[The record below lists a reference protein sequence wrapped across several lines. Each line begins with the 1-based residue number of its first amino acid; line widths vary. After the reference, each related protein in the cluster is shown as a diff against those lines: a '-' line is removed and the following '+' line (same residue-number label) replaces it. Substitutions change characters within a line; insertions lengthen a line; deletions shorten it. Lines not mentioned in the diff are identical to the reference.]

1 MPDDNARKRLKKKML
16 DRWENEG
23 GRIVADSTI
32 SSESNPVSNADSE
45 GNRTSASRDK
55 SKVGAPETRTKKRKL
70 TQK

>member
-23 GRIVADSTI
+23 GSIAADSTM
-32 SSESNPVSNADSE
+32 SSESNPASNPDSK
-45 GNRTSASRDK
+45 GKRTPASRDK
-55 SKVGAPETRTKKRKL
+55 SKVGAPETRTKKRKV